1 MSNETL
7 AGEAMVRDAFKITG
21 RGFAVILEE
30 ILSGCVTI
38 GQTLASP
45 LGHATIKS
53 VEFADVRDETGQM
66 KGYVALVV
74 DEAQLRCSR
83 RVNASRF
90 PALIRLRIQARSNKP
105 RTHAQS
111 QLTGRARITHLSAL
125 RSCPTFEGE
134 SRPVSK

>member
-1 MSNETL
+1 
-7 AGEAMVRDAFKITG
+7 
-21 RGFAVILEE
+21 VILEE

-90 PALIRLRIQARSNKP
+90 PALIRLRIPGSIEQTA
-105 RTHAQS
+105 HAC
-111 QLTGRARITHLSAL
+111 AIPAH
-125 RSCPTFEGE
+125 RSCENYSLE
-134 SRPVSK
+134 RAPVLPHL